1 MIHDKKIID
10 KAINTFGSPLYIFDK
25 QAFIKNYKAFVS
37 AMRCQYDK
45 YELSYSYKT
54 NYAPYICKLVK
65 EMGGYAEVVS
75 DMEYYIAKKV
85 GYEDNHI
92 IYNGPI
98 KGELGNKMLLNGG
111 LLNVDNLEELK
122 KITILAEKNPD
133 KTLKIGLR
141 LNVDIGQSF
150 VSRFGIDVS
159 CEAFDAAVCMVEKT
173 ENLDIQGLHIH
184 VGQSRTV
191 EAWTNRIEEALKIVK
206 KHFAGYKL
214 KYIDLGSG
222 MFGEMNP
229 ELAIQF
235 GTNLPTYLDYAKSIG
250 KVINEYYNGYAYE
263 DKPILFTEPGTTLIN
278 HYIDFVA
285 TVSSIKHI
293 RGKYFIVLDCS
304 KHNLGEI
311 SFLKKLPINILHN
324 NAVQEKIDNGE
335 FVGYTCLEH
344 DKMYTGFNG
353 TIGVGDYIVFGNV
366 GGYSNVDKPPFIL
379 PNCAMISMEED
390 NLELIKEKESY
401 DYILETY
408 VL

>member
-1 MIHDKKIID
+1 MISDKKKID
-10 KAINTFGSPLYIFDK
+10 RAIKSYGSPLYVFNK
-25 QAFIKNYKAFVS
+25 QDFERNYTHFVS
-37 AMRCQYDK
+37 AMRTAYDK

-54 NYAPYICKLVK
+54 NYAPYVCKLVK
-65 EMGGYAEVVS
+65 SLGGYAEVVS

-85 GYEDNHI
+85 GYDDSMI

-111 LLNVDNLEELK
+111 LLNVDNLDELSR
-122 KITILAEKNPD
+122 IIELAKQNKEKSI
-133 KTLKIGLR
+133 KIGIR
-141 LNVDIGQSF
+141 LNVNIGQSF

-159 CEAFDAAVCMVEKT
+159 SEDIVKAIRMVDET
-173 ENLDIQGLHIH
+173 DNLDIQGLHIH

-191 EAWTNRIEEALKIVK
+191 EAWTNRIREALKIVES
-206 KHFAGYKL
+206 FFSNTKL

-222 MFGEMNP
+222 MFGEMDE

-235 GTNLPTYLDYAKSIG
+235 GEDLPKYEDYANAIG
-250 KVINEYYNGYAYE
+250 KVMNEYYGNYPFD
-263 DKPILFTEPGTTLIN
+263 DKPILFTEPGTTIIN

-285 TVSSIKHI
+285 SVSSIKHI
-293 RGKYFIVLDCS
+293 KGKDFIVLDCS

-311 SFLKKLPINILHN
+311 SYLKKLPINVLHN
-324 NAVQEKIDNGE
+324 NEVQQEIHDGE

-344 DKMYTGFNG
+344 DKMYVGYNG
-353 TIGVGDYIVFGNV
+353 TLGLGDYIVFGNV

-379 PNCAMISMEED
+379 PNCAMISAKGD
-390 NLELIKEKESY
+390 TLELIKNKESF

-408 VL
+408 EF

>member
-133 KTLKIGLR
+133 KT
-141 LNVDIGQSF
+141 F
-150 VSRFGIDVS
+150 
-159 CEAFDAAVCMVEKT
+159 
-173 ENLDIQGLHIH
+173 H
-184 VGQSRTV
+184 
-191 EAWTNRIEEALKIVK
+191 
-206 KHFAGYKL
+206 
-214 KYIDLGSG
+214 
-222 MFGEMNP
+222 
-229 ELAIQF
+229 
-235 GTNLPTYLDYAKSIG
+235 LPQA
-250 KVINEYYNGYAYE
+250 E
-263 DKPILFTEPGTTLIN
+263 DP
-278 HYIDFVA
+278 
-285 TVSSIKHI
+285 
-293 RGKYFIVLDCS
+293 
-304 KHNLGEI
+304 
-311 SFLKKLPINILHN
+311 
-324 NAVQEKIDNGE
+324 
-335 FVGYTCLEH
+335 
-344 DKMYTGFNG
+344 
-353 TIGVGDYIVFGNV
+353 
-366 GGYSNVDKPPFIL
+366 
-379 PNCAMISMEED
+379 
-390 NLELIKEKESY
+390 
-401 DYILETY
+401 
-408 VL
+408 

>member
-1 MIHDKKIID
+1 MINNKQT
-10 KAINTFGSPLYIFDK
+10 INNALQLYGSPIYVFDK
-25 QAFIKNYKAFVS
+25 RAFIENYRAFFS
-37 AMRCQYDK
+37 AMKTNYEK

-65 EMGGYAEVVS
+65 ELGGYAEVVS

-85 GYEDNHI
+85 GYEDDHI

-98 KGELGNKMLLNGG
+98 KGKLGNEMLLNGG
-111 LLNVDNLEELK
+111 MLNVDNLDELTRIVDLAK
-122 KITILAEKNPD
+122 QNSKINI
-133 KTLKIGLR
+133 KIGLR

-150 VSRFGIDVS
+150 VSRFGIDVTS
-159 CEAFDAAVCMVEKT
+159 GDFEKALGLIQT
-173 ENLDIQGLHIH
+173 ADNLDVQGIHIH

-191 EAWTNRIEEALKIVK
+191 MAWTNRIKEALKIIDK
-206 KHFAGYKL
+206 YFDGKKL

-222 MFGEMNP
+222 MFGEMDD

-235 GTNLPTYLDYAKSIG
+235 GKDLPKYLDYAQAIG
-250 KVINEYYNGYAYE
+250 MVINEHYKDYTYDN
-263 DKPILFTEPGTTLIN
+263 KPILFTEPGTTLIN
-278 HYIDFVA
+278 HYIDFIA

-293 RGKYFIVLDCS
+293 RGKDFVVLDCS

-311 SFLKKLPINILHN
+311 SYLKKLPINVIHN
-324 NAVQEKIDNGE
+324 NKNQEQIVDGE

-344 DKMYTGFNG
+344 DKMYIGYNG
-353 TIGVGDYIVFGNV
+353 TLGTGDNIIFGNV

-379 PNCAMISMEED
+379 PNCAMISMEGES
-390 NLELIKEKESY
+390 LELIKEKESF
-401 DYILETY
+401 DYILDTY

>member
-1 MIHDKKIID
+1 MINDKKIID
-10 KAINTFGSPLYIFDK
+10 KALNMYGSPLYVFDK
-25 QAFIKNYKAFVS
+25 QAFIENYKAFVS
-37 AMRCQYDK
+37 AMRGQYDK

-54 NYAPYICKLVK
+54 NYAPYVCRIVK

-111 LLNVDNLEELK
+111 MLNVDNLDELN
-122 KITILAEKNPD
+122 KIIKLAENNLD
-133 KTLKIGLR
+133 KTIRIGLR

-159 CEAFDAAVCMVEKT
+159 SNDFEKAIQLVEKT
-173 ENLDIQGLHIH
+173 NNLEIQGLHIH

-191 EAWTNRIEEALKIVK
+191 DAWTNRIEEALKIVNQY
-206 KHFAGYKL
+206 FVDNKL

-222 MFGEMNP
+222 MFGEMNT
-229 ELAIQF
+229 ELAVQF
-235 GTNLPTYLDYAKSIG
+235 GTNLPTYLDYAKAIG
-250 KVINEYYNGYAYE
+250 KIINEYYKDFAYE
-263 DKPILFTEPGTTLIN
+263 DKPMLFTEPGTTIIN

-293 RGKYFIVLDCS
+293 RGKDFVVLDCS

-311 SFLKKLPINILHN
+311 SYLKKLPIDVLRN
-324 NAVQEKIDNGE
+324 NTVQEIINNGE

-344 DKMYTGFNG
+344 DKMYTGYNG
-353 TIGVGDYIVFGNV
+353 TIGIGDNVVFGNV

-379 PNCAMISMEED
+379 PNCAMISMEGD
-390 NLELIKEKESY
+390 SLELIKEKESY